1 VQEATMNSDINP
13 AEEVFDAITTCVVI
27 AMAAVFTGL
36 LFRLINLTAPLI
48 EAIVRTQMVF

>member
-13 AEEVFDAITTCVVI
+13 TEEVFDAITTCVVI